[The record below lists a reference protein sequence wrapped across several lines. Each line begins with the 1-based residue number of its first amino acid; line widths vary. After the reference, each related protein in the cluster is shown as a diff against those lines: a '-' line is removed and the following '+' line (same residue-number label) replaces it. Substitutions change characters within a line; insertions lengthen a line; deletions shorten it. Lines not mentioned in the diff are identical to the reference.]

1 MEVDVMNF
9 IFVAKANVLGI
20 CSSTTGDQ
28 QSCTVLCRSHG
39 LGLQC
44 DKRHHVCGHGTKHP
58 SGAALQSI
66 FITGCVCSA
75 YACYNR
81 RSFGLL
87 ANSVFLIIID
97 GIGLIR
103 YFIVT

>member
-1 MEVDVMNF
+1 MIRYIVQAKHNFVNYVRRDWASNRVRFCAEVFAWACSVVSAI
-9 IFVAKANVLGI
+9 IFAA
-20 CSSTTGDQ
+20 
-28 QSCTVLCRSHG
+28 TVPTIPVVPLY
-39 LGLQC
+39 
-44 DKRHHVCGHGTKHP
+44 
-58 SGAALQSI
+58 SI
-66 FITGCVCSA
+66 FIAGCMCSA

>member
-1 MEVDVMNF
+1 MITYISQAKNNFVNYVCRDWVSNRVRFCAEVFAWACSVVSAI
-9 IFVAKANVLGI
+9 IFAA
-20 CSSTTGDQ
+20 
-28 QSCTVLCRSHG
+28 TVPNIPVVPLY
-39 LGLQC
+39 
-44 DKRHHVCGHGTKHP
+44 
-58 SGAALQSI
+58 SI

>member
-1 MEVDVMNF
+1 MMQWISASRNYIQQDWKSNRVRFCAEVMAWFCSVVSAI
-9 IFVAKANVLGI
+9 IFAA
-20 CSSTTGDQ
+20 
-28 QSCTVLCRSHG
+28 TVPTIPVVPLY
-39 LGLQC
+39 
-44 DKRHHVCGHGTKHP
+44 T
-58 SGAALQSI
+58 I
-66 FITGCVCSA
+66 FITGCVASA

-103 YFIVT
+103 YFVVT